1 MRYILV
7 FLLLANLGYFA
18 WNYYQEPVVVVEA
31 EPRPLLN
38 TGLTLLEEYDAQLAI
53 QQQEDN
59 KLCSVVSGFAN
70 SDEAGS
76 FIEDARAQG
85 LATYLNFVD
94 PEELLQYRVYLA
106 PTPSREI
113 ANLTL
118 EDLSER
124 LVEAD
129 LDIEIYLIT
138 SGELENAV
146 ALGVYDSATRAIE
159 VQDQISA
166 LGYGPEIEQ
175 IGEIQGEIQVWVRP
189 AETDRLNMPEWL
201 DLTGERANLTR
212 VENTCQTIAQASQF
226 Q

>member
-59 KLCSVVSGFAN
+59 KLCSVVSGFAT

>member
-38 TGLTLLEEYDAQLAI
+38 TGLTLLEEHDAQLAI

-59 KLCSVVSGFAN
+59 KLCSVVSGFAS
-70 SDEAGS
+70 SDEAGV
-76 FIEDARAQG
+76 FIEDARAMG

-94 PEELLQYRVYLA
+94 PEEFLQYRVYLA

-124 LVEAD
+124 LVEGD

-146 ALGVYDSATRAIE
+146 ALGVYDSATQAIE
-159 VQDQISA
+159 VQDQITA

-212 VENTCQTIAQASQF
+212 VENTCQTIAQAPQF